1 MVTYIVCVAIYGFNL
16 IAMMSWEEANLGGAC
31 LLAARMIQSPQADPG
46 GSKTGLGSEGDKGMA
61 KEVLF
66 LVEDAVEGGYIARA
80 LGHSIFTEADSWEEL
95 KEAIRD
101 AVHCHFDPEEQPD
114 LIRLHAVREEVVAA

>member
-1 MVTYIVCVAIYGFNL
+1 
-16 IAMMSWEEANLGGAC
+16 
-31 LLAARMIQSPQADPG
+31 
-46 GSKTGLGSEGDKGMA
+46 MA

-66 LVEDAVEGGYIARA
+66 LVKDAAEGGYVARA
-80 LGHSIFTEADSWEEL
+80 LGHSIYTEADTWEEL

-101 AVHCHFDPEEQPD
+101 AVRCHFDPEEQPR

>member
-1 MVTYIVCVAIYGFNL
+1 MPSGGKDDIVPTSRSRGIWILKN
-16 IAMMSWEEANLGGAC
+16 
-31 LLAARMIQSPQADPG
+31 R
-46 GSKTGLGSEGDKGMA
+46 GMA
-61 KEVLF
+61 REVLI
-66 LVEDAVEGGYIARA
+66 LVEDAAEGGYIARA

-101 AVHCHFDPEEQPD
+101 AVHCHFDPGEGPN

>member
-1 MVTYIVCVAIYGFNL
+1 
-16 IAMMSWEEANLGGAC
+16 
-31 LLAARMIQSPQADPG
+31 
-46 GSKTGLGSEGDKGMA
+46 MA

-66 LVEDAVEGGYIARA
+66 LVEDAAEGGYVARA

-95 KEAIRD
+95 KRAVRD
-101 AVHCHFDPEEQPD
+101 AVQCHFDEGEAPE